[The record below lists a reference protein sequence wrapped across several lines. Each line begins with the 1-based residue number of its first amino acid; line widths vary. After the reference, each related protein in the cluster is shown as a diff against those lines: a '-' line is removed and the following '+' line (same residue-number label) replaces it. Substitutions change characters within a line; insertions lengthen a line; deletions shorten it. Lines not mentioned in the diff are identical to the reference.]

1 MKHTLIA
8 CGILILVLAFCI
20 FSMTFIRSSAAKTLD
35 ALTVSYECARKQD
48 CSSAAAALSRAEQTW
63 KKREDFFSAV
73 LAHDE
78 VDQVATDLAQLREY
92 IRIRDMDDYLA
103 TAASLMETI
112 RHMRQVELPF
122 YYNIL

>member
-20 FSMTFIRSSAAKTLD
+20 FSMTFIRSSAARTLE
-35 ALTVSYECARKQD
+35 ALTVSYECAKRQD
-48 CSSAAAALSRAEQTW
+48 CAAAAAALSRAEQTW
-63 KKREDFFSAV
+63 KQREPYFSAV

-78 VDQVATDLAQLREY
+78 VDQVAASFAQLREY
-92 IRIRDMDDYLA
+92 IRLRDMDDYLA

-112 RHMRQVELPF
+112 RHMRQVELPY
-122 YYNIL
+122 YYNVL